1 MTTTQTAGIDAAV
14 LNFDLLPDSA
24 YVSVSTLAALLGVSD
39 VTIRR
44 RIADGVLPP
53 PTGILGVQRYN
64 VGFIRS
70 AVLTARDLMSFDDPA
85 GGFDKPLTGANYE
98 RQALMDAGAAHGN

>member
-24 YVSVSTLAALLGVSD
+24 YVSVSTLAGLLGVSD

-44 RIADGVLPP
+44 RIADGAIPAPV
-53 PTGILGVQRYN
+53 GIIGLQRYN
-64 VGFIRS
+64 VGTIRS
-70 AVLTARDLMSFDDPA
+70 DILTARDFIAFDDPA
-85 GGFDKPLTGANYE
+85 GGFDRPLTDANY
-98 RQALMDAGAAHGN
+98 AGGEQ

>member
-1 MTTTQTAGIDAAV
+1 MTTTQPAGIDAAV

-53 PTGILGVQRYN
+53 PTGILGLQRYN
-64 VGFIRS
+64 VGFIR
-70 AVLTARDLMSFDDPA
+70 AEILTARDLMAFDDPH
-85 GGFDKPLTGANYE
+85 GGFDRPLSGINYE
-98 RQALMDAGAAHGN
+98 RQAGLDAEAAHGS